1 MLKRGKN
8 ENSKSNNILKDCT
21 SNIQENFYERETDK
35 QTDRETLKN
44 LSDFPF
50 RIR

>member
-1 MLKRGKN
+1 MKKKRIQN
-8 ENSKSNNILKDCT
+8 ANSKSNNILKDCT
-21 SNIQENFYERETDK
+21 SNIQENFYERETDR
-35 QTDRETLKN
+35 QTLKN